1 MEERSKQK
9 KYLKK
14 LSPKI
19 FPKFV
24 ENYKSTDRNVLHHDR
39 I

>member
-14 LSPKI
+14 KKVFEEI
-19 FPKFV
+19 IAKNFPQICW
-24 ENYKSTDRNVLHHDR
+24 EL
-39 I
+39 